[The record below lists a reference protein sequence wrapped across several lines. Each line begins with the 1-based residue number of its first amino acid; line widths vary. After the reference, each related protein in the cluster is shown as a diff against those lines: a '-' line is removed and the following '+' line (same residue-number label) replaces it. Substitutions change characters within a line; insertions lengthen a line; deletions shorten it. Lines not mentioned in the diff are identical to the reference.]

1 MDKTILK
8 ASERKLLGRKV
19 KALRAKGMLP
29 GVVFGKGIESLSVA
43 VDFKEF
49 TTAYSKAGETGIVE
63 LTLGSSK
70 RPVLI
75 HNVQVDTLTGKAV
88 HTDFL
93 QVNLK
98 EEVNATVAVELVGES
113 PAEKSGLGTIVV
125 QLNEIEVRALPLDLP
140 EKFVVDVSS
149 LTEVDQAVYVKDLA
163 FDKKKI
169 EIKTD
174 LDSIVVKVEPPQKE
188 EVVEA
193 PKSEEVVP
201 SEVGA
206 TSDSEKEKVE
216 AESPETTGD
225 QTQTPKK

>member
-1 MDKTILK
+1 MKI
-8 ASERKLLGRKV
+8 
-19 KALRAKGMLP
+19 
-29 GVVFGKGIESLSVA
+29 
-43 VDFKEF
+43 
-49 TTAYSKAGETGIVE
+49 
-63 LTLGSSK
+63 
-70 RPVLI
+70 
-75 HNVQVDTLTGKAV
+75 
-88 HTDFL
+88 
-93 QVNLK
+93 
-98 EEVNATVAVELVGES
+98 
-113 PAEKSGLGTIVV
+113 
-125 QLNEIEVRALPLDLP
+125 
-140 EKFVVDVSS
+140 
-149 LTEVDQAVYVKDLA
+149 
-163 FDKKKI
+163 KI